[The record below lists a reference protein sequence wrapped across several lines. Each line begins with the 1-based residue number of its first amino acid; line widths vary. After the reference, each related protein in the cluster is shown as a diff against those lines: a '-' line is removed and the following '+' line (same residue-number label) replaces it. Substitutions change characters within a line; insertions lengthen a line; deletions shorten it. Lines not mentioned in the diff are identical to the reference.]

1 MPRRKH
7 TVRDHDAA
15 ALVDRMTDDDVMRF
29 LREVRFS
36 DSKDRQF
43 QRTAYSINA
52 IAKQAGVRNSRI
64 YEIIAGRIA
73 LNSRVKRAVE
83 RLTRV

>member
-1 MPRRKH
+1 
-7 TVRDHDAA
+7 
-15 ALVDRMTDDDVMRF
+15 MTDDEVIRF

-36 DSKDRQF
+36 DPAERKA
-43 QRTAYSINA
+43 QRAPYTINA

-64 YEIIAGRIA
+64 YEIIAGQAA

-83 RLTRV
+83 RLTSL